1 VHLRRGDKR
10 LASGTLHANGAGS
23 GLCFYL
29 VMLVFVCALFACQT
43 VTQETLQA
51 NVLDAAINAAVKSR
65 ILTDPLGKLGDVSV
79 ETIRG
84 QVYLHGVVH
93 TPDDRRRAQDL
104 ARETPGALA
113 IVNNL
118 EVREI

>member
-1 VHLRRGDKR
+1 
-10 LASGTLHANGAGS
+10 
-23 GLCFYL
+23 
-29 VMLVFVCALFACQT
+29 
-43 VTQETLQA
+43 LQA

-65 ILTDPLGKLGDVSV
+65 ILTDPMGKLGDVSV

-84 QVYLHGVVH
+84 QVYLRGVVH
-93 TPDDRRRAQDL
+93 TPDDKRRAQDL
-104 ARETPGALA
+104 AKETPGALA

>member
-1 VHLRRGDKR
+1 MYYAEATDIGKR
-10 LASGTLHANGAGS
+10 DL
-23 GLCFYL
+23 LCKWYWKRPLFAL
-29 VMLVFVCALFACQT
+29 GNAVFVCSLVACQT

-79 ETIRG
+79 ETVRG
-84 QVYLHGVVH
+84 QVYLRGIVH

-104 ARETPGALA
+104 AKEIPGALI